1 MSSLTVSGTTSG
13 EQEPPAEH
21 AVGLG
26 LYLTDR
32 NLTIVACITY
42 AVQLYCEK
50 KISSG
55 KEILLKVF

>member
-50 KISSG
+50 KN
-55 KEILLKVF
+55 LKW